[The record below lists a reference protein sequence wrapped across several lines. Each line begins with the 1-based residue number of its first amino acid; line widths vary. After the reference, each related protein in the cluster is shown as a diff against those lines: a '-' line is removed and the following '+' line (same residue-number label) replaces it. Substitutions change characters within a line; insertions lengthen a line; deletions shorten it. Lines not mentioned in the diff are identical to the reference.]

1 MMLESKDYIA
11 LYDATPEDEKFP
23 LVYEWMKTEPLAFF
37 KQLRQQ
43 RPILVT
49 PEATII
55 TLFEDVRDTL
65 MMPKIFTVDLYK
77 PKMADYL
84 MAHDDD
90 ALHDREKAIMYAMLN
105 RDDLPLVRK
114 MVAEVS
120 KQILDD
126 ADGQIEIVENYCRG
140 VPAAIVQNYFGLD
153 GVEPE
158 KLKDWSFWTQYDTF
172 HNQPFSQNSKEK
184 FDYIVKEHDRAS
196 DELGK
201 YIIHLMVRKSLS
213 VKFGEAKNKL
223 FFFWNLL
230 VKGFYWI
237 TGRKI
242 DKLTDN
248 IVTRMLRASYPD
260 QLDFGLQRIG
270 VNAGGLL
277 IGAIETSSQAVAQAI
292 EMILKDEKL
301 LTQAKEAAQ
310 LEDTKAFDNIVWETL
325 RYVPISPFV
334 FRQAAESYTV
344 AKGREHETKIDAG
357 TYVLM
362 ATQSAMFDEYA
373 YEKPDEFNPD
383 RTFYHNF
390 IFGYGPH
397 ECMGKYVGMVMMPE
411 MVRQVVLRTNIKAD
425 GSIDYD
431 GKPFPTF
438 FNLSW
443 N

>member
-1 MMLESKDYIA
+1 MSEIKDY
-11 LYDATPEDEKFP
+11 LKVYDATPEEEKFP
-23 LVYEWMKTEPLAFF
+23 LVYGWMETEPLPFF

-65 MMPKIFTVDLYK
+65 MLPKIFTVDLYK

-90 ALHDREKAIMYAMLN
+90 ALHDREKGLMHAMLN
-105 RDDLPLVRK
+105 RDDLPLVREL
-114 MVAEVS
+114 VA
-120 KQILDD
+120 KNAAKILDE
-126 ADGQIEIVENYCRG
+126 ANGKIEIVEAYCRG
-140 VPAAIVQNYFGLD
+140 VPASIVQDYFGLD

-158 KLKDWSFWTQYDTF
+158 DLKRWSFWTQYDTF

-184 FDYIVKEHDRAS
+184 FDHIVKEHNKAS

-213 VKFGEAKNKL
+213 VKFGEAKNLL

-260 QLDFGLQRIG
+260 EMDFGIQRVG

-277 IGAIETSSQAVAQAI
+277 IGAIETSSQAVAQSI
-292 EMILKDEKL
+292 EMILKDPDL
-301 LTQAKEAAQ
+301 LNRAKEAAQ
-310 LEDTKAFDNIVWETL
+310 LDDTKAFDDIVWETL

-334 FRQAAESYTV
+334 FRQAAEKYTV
-344 AKGREHETKIDAG
+344 AKGREHETMIDAG

-362 ATQSAMFDEYA
+362 ATQSAMFDSYA
-373 YEKPDEFNPD
+373 YDDPDEFNPD

-390 IFGYGPH
+390 IFGFGSH

-411 MVRQVVLRTNIKAD
+411 MVRQVVLRTNIKAN
-425 GSIDYD
+425 GEIDYD

-443 N
+443 D